1 MAAPPVF
8 RPKGRELVEHYLVP
22 KALGGYVVPGLVA
35 EGVDVF
41 ATTPDDLLLRH
52 YSYSCRDHGKVWCYF
67 FGDHPAAEGAPVPA
81 LGGRWFPYGG
91 EKAYSSGA
99 NGVGEAIAF
108 RRRFG
113 YEMLGGGGDSSVVWA
128 PTAWLMTEFR
138 LNKGA
143 AAFHGAQPGSK
154 ANMDCVVRKV
164 FTKPRSQRGGSSRPR
179 PSARPPKVVATPVA
193 PPPHAQVTA
202 TPIAPPPPAQGIA
215 EQVVSPACDE
225 ATSSRAQP
233 DSPNANM
240 GPMVWRRV
248 RAKPAIAQS
257 AGARRPAPMVVT
269 HYLGPMALYGQLP
282 TSVTPGL
289 VAEGVDVFAVSPDA
303 LALPFVAERNGEA
316 WGFFFAPKPT
326 TSTRL
331 AHGGRWMQYGLEKR
345 YFLENSEVI
354 FFRRSFAFQSARVDG
369 GDGMVVAWQ
378 QTRWLMKEYRMNK
391 AAPLVRNAEEE
402 KCPGANT
409 DLVVL
414 KVFTQ
419 PMVPLPPPPPPPAPA
434 WFIYDTVSL
443 RAGRSIAGGPSATAT
458 CLSPLQV

>member
-22 KALGGYVVPGLVA
+22 KALGGYVNEGFVA

-41 ATTPDDLLLRH
+41 SAATPDHLFFSRKHWWDN
-52 YSYSCRDHGKVWCYF
+52 GKVWCYF

-91 EKAYSSGA
+91 EKAYSGA

-113 YEMLGGGGDSSVVWA
+113 YQAMSDGGGDGSVVWA
-128 PTAWLMTEFR
+128 PTTWLMTEFR

-143 AAFHGAQPGSK
+143 AAFHGAQPESK
-154 ANMDCVVRKV
+154 VNMDCVVRKV
-164 FTKPRSQRGGSSRPR
+164 FFKPAVQQGGSSRPR
-179 PSARPPKVVATPVA
+179 RSVATPVA
-193 PPPHAQVTA
+193 PTPHAQVTA
-202 TPIAPPPPAQGIA
+202 TPIAPPPPAQVTAKPVG
-215 EQVVSPACDE
+215 SSPTPACDE

-240 GPMVWRRV
+240 EPMVWRRV
-248 RAKPAIAQS
+248 PAKPVIVPTPPAQS
-257 AGARRPAPMVVT
+257 AGARLRPAPMVVT
-269 HYLGPMALYGQLP
+269 HYLGPKALYGQLP

-303 LALPFVAERNGEA
+303 LPFVAEV
-316 WGFFFAPKPT
+316 WGYFFAPKPT

-331 AHGGRWMQYGLEKR
+331 AHGGRWMQYGREKR
-345 YFLENSEVI
+345 YVMENGEVI
-354 FFRRSFAFQSARVDG
+354 IFRRSFAFQSARVDG
-369 GDGMVVAWQ
+369 DGMVAWQ

-391 AAPLVRNAEEE
+391 AAPFVRKAEEE

-414 KVFTQ
+414 KVFTE
-419 PMVPLPPPPPPPAPA
+419 PMVPLPPAPPPPAPA
-434 WFIYDTVSL
+434 WFSYDSVSQG
-443 RAGRSIAGGPSATAT
+443 AGRSIAGGPSATAT